1 VPGYRSFLAAL
12 CVAALLAVA
21 ASATAP
27 AAPAADCSKATATQ
41 LVNDNKLNNF
51 LLPDPVMQVLC
62 GPFTGPGSTSM
73 AVTIGA
79 ATCWTPQSWAVFT
92 FDAGTWRL
100 VHVQPA
106 FLIPPLVAVGGDLR
120 ETTPIFRSTDP
131 RCVPSGGTHT
141 RTWHWDGSRFVA
153 GPWKTKP
160 AARTSASFYSPSRNI
175 SCEINDGRQ
184 NVGTFVYCQSWKRPE
199 SVKMGLDGRLKIC
212 RDKSTMS
219 PHCLGDPGEHTPVL
233 GYGKQVALKRFRC
246 RSQQAGVTCTV
257 IATGKGFQISRTA
270 VRRIG

>member
-1 VPGYRSFLAAL
+1 MPGYRSVLAAL
-12 CVAALLAVA
+12 SVAAVVA
-21 ASATAP
+21 FASATAP

-62 GPFTGPGSTSM
+62 GPFTGPGSTAM

-79 ATCWTPQSWAVFT
+79 ATCWSPQSWAVFT
-92 FDAGTWRL
+92 LDAGTWRL

-120 ETTPIFRSTDP
+120 ETTPIFRPGDP

-141 RTWHWDGSRFVA
+141 RTWHWDGTRFVA
-153 GPWKTKP
+153 SASKAKP
-160 AARTSASFYSPSRNI
+160 AARTVAAFYSPSRNI
-175 SCEINDGRQ
+175 SCEMNDGRQ
-184 NVGTFVYCQSWKRPE
+184 GVGTFVYCQTWKRPE
-199 SVKMGLDGRLKIC
+199 SVKMGLNGRLKIC
-212 RDKSTMS
+212 RDRTGAL
-219 PHCLGDPGEHTPVL
+219 PHCLGNPGEGTPVL
-233 GYGKQVALKRFRC
+233 GYGKQIALKHFRC

-257 IATGKGFQISRTA
+257 IATGKGFRIDRTA
-270 VRRIG
+270 VRPVG